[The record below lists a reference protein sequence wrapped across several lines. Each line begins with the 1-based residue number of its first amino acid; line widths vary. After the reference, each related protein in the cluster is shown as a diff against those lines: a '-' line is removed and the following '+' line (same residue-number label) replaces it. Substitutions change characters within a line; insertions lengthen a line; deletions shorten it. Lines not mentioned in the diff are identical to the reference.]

1 MATQLVPESN
11 APAVASQS
19 PRLLDQLFMALR
31 AANYGPKNAQRYV
44 EWCRQF
50 ILFHGKRHPRELA
63 AADVQ
68 RFLDHLALEQRLAV
82 AWSMST
88 SVSCDA

>member
-1 MATQLVPESN
+1 MATQLGPESN
-11 APAVASQS
+11 AAAAPSQA
-19 PRLLDQLFMALR
+19 PRLLEQLITALR

-50 ILFHGKRHPRELA
+50 ILFHGKRHPRDLG

-68 RFLDHLALEQRLAV
+68 QFLDQSKSRGRQ
-82 AWSMST
+82 SFQ
-88 SVSCDA
+88 DRFDRPPP